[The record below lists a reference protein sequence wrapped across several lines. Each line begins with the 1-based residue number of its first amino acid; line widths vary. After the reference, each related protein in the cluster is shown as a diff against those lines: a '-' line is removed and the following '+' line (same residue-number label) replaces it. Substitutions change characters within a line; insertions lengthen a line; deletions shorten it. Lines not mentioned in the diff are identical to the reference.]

1 MSVLDL
7 RGLNLALL
15 SVLLLIFAWILHK
28 QRGGQTQ
35 FWFMGWF
42 ALVGATALAGPLY
55 DSLPVF
61 AGTLLICSTELAGAL
76 FIASVSTLCDH
87 PWRRW
92 LLVSAIA
99 LPVISLTLMTRSGIR
114 SGLVAALLICAAL
127 AAILALEVQHHG
139 KTDIYVLTTAL
150 VALLI
155 AAGAAVFVVQNDY
168 GSAVRVL
175 VSSLFLVAGSLYV
188 RKFPRFSLGV
198 LLAASGLF
206 SWGTALF
213 LDTSTGSDTAL
224 ADPSNGLLMI
234 SKYLVA
240 IGMIVTVLEEQIEE
254 ARVYSKQLSHQ
265 ANHDILT
272 SLPNRILLQDRLN
285 QALARCRRSKTM

>member
-1 MSVLDL
+1 MSVLDI

-42 ALVGATALAGPLY
+42 ALIAATALSGPVY
-55 DSLPVF
+55 DSSPVF
-61 AGTLLICSTELAGAL
+61 AGTLLVCSTELAGAL

-99 LPVISLTLMTRSGIR
+99 VPAIGLSLMTRSGIH
-114 SGLVAALLICAAL
+114 SGVVAAVLICAAL
-127 AAILALEVQHHG
+127 TAIVALELRHHG
-139 KTDIYVLTTAL
+139 RTAIYPWTTAV

-168 GSAVRVL
+168 DSA
-175 VSSLFLVAGSLYV
+175 
-188 RKFPRFSLGV
+188 
-198 LLAASGLF
+198 
-206 SWGTALF
+206 
-213 LDTSTGSDTAL
+213 
-224 ADPSNGLLMI
+224 
-234 SKYLVA
+234 
-240 IGMIVTVLEEQIEE
+240 
-254 ARVYSKQLSHQ
+254 
-265 ANHDILT
+265 
-272 SLPNRILLQDRLN
+272 
-285 QALARCRRSKTM
+285 